1 MSDISDRVSYVIENT
16 VKKKSIFA
24 KRLNV
29 SQPFI
34 SQVCS
39 GSSSPSD
46 RTISDICREFNVD
59 ENWLRTGKGEPFVP
73 LTRDEQIEEF
83 MGDVLRDEEGDFR
96 RHLISVLAQL
106 TTEQWEELEK
116 VMKRIVNGE
125 KEN

>member
-96 RHLISVLAQL
+96 RRLISVLAQL
-106 TTEQWEELEK
+106 TSDEWDILEEKLNE
-116 VMKRIVNGE
+116 IVGNK
-125 KEN
+125 KEG

>member
-1 MSDISDRVSYVIENT
+1 MTLADRIKEIRRNKGLKQADFGELFGVKETT
-16 VKKKSIFA
+16 VTSWETGV
-24 KRLNV
+24 RN
-29 SQPFI
+29 
-34 SQVCS
+34 
-39 GSSSPSD
+39 PSE
-46 RTISDICREFNVD
+46 TVMLAICQKFNVNED
-59 ENWLRTGKGEPFVP
+59 WLRNGTGEMFIP